1 MIESDA
7 PFTFE
12 RIGAA
17 LALCT
22 SDGRVLQLTPEAGRL
37 FERFGVAASVGSAI
51 QGQLWNLLTEHRLG
65 DQVEWQP
72 ATEQPELLGISRYP
86 AGDAHYL
93 LMMREVSDQ
102 RHELAKRL
110 HRQRLEWIGRLIASV
125 SHDLRTVV
133 SSIVYNADV
142 LDNQGQRLSPSEFS
156 TTIREIA
163 IASQHLSASVDG
175 LLGYARLGP
184 QIAVP
189 VSLEGC
195 IGRAIA
201 LVRRKYR
208 ESQHTVDIDVLSDAS
223 HILGNPILVDQVL
236 VNLLI
241 NAAESSPNQVHVSIS
256 SRRVGSEIETRI
268 QDDGPG
274 VPEHLQ
280 GNLFRP
286 FFSTKAEG
294 SGVGLA
300 VAREAARELRG
311 DLTWVPTPRGACFV
325 LTLPAHSDPEPHDG
339 RHAGDGKRPVHNSA
353 NR

>member
-1 MIESDA
+1 MHELDA

-22 SDGRVLQLTPEAGRL
+22 SDGRVVQLTPEAGRL
-37 FERFGVAASVGSAI
+37 FERFGVASSVGSVI
-51 QGQLWNLLTEHRLG
+51 QGQLWNLLAEHRLG

-72 ATEQPELLGISRYP
+72 AGEQPELLGISRYP

-102 RHELAKRL
+102 RLELAKRL

-133 SSIVYNADV
+133 SSIVYNAEV
-142 LDNQGQRLSPSEFS
+142 LDTHGRSLSPSELS
-156 TTIREIA
+156 TTVREIA

-189 VSLEGC
+189 VNLEGC

-208 ESQHTVDIDVLSDAS
+208 ESQHTVDVDVRADAS

-241 NAAESSPNQVHVSIS
+241 NAAESSPNRIHVTLSA
-256 SRRVGSEIETRI
+256 RRVGSEIETRI

-280 GNLFRP
+280 NNLFRP
-286 FFSTKAEG
+286 FFTTKAEG

-311 DLTWVPTPRGACFV
+311 DVQWIPSTRGACFL
-325 LTLPAHSDPEPHDG
+325 LTLPAASEAEAKGSRGH
-339 RHAGDGKRPVHNSA
+339 GDARKPLHTSA